1 MAKVPDIDNFTQAGE
16 AAFQFA
22 AAGVG
27 DFALFAA
34 LQEAAAAAMETAPR
48 RALRP
53 KTVAHCASLMAAAG
67 CAPNARYQEA
77 LLDAARSALARG
89 GASASD
95 AEVLAAVVDGEGR
108 LSAFHPSAL
117 VLLWRWQKLLPKP
130 DTAEASAP
138 RAAAAVDFAD
148 SSLPLCVDLG
158 CGLGSFVL
166 GGAAADDDG
175 ARNWLGI
182 DASAVAID
190 RARGAAARMGLAP
203 RARFAVGD
211 AADTLAAVA
220 SDYPGEVSLCCIHF
234 PTPFRTAEDNRGGEA
249 SLDTQVHGGGAFM
262 VQPAL
267 AEEVVAALAPGG
279 GVALKSNS
287 RDVLEAMR
295 DEVLAAATRRGER
308 LVSESWP
315 AVPPLAGD
323 RLAETDAA
331 SAAAGR
337 DVHRAYLAKASRLG
351 LH

>member
-1 MAKVPDIDNFTQAGE
+1 MDSPPLV
-16 AAFQFA
+16 
-22 AAGVG
+22 GVVMG
-27 DFALFAA
+27 SQSDW
-34 LQEAAAAAMETAPR
+34 ETMR
-48 RALRP
+48 
-53 KTVAHCASLMAAAG
+53 H
-67 CAPNARYQEA
+67 
-77 LLDAARSALARG
+77 
-89 GASASD
+89 
-95 AEVLAAVVDGEGR
+95 
-108 LSAFHPSAL
+108 
-117 VLLWRWQKLLPKP
+117 
-130 DTAEASAP
+130 
-138 RAAAAVDFAD
+138 
-148 SSLPLCVDLG
+148 
-158 CGLGSFVL
+158 
-166 GGAAADDDG
+166 
-175 ARNWLGI
+175 
-182 DASAVAID
+182 
-190 RARGAAARMGLAP
+190 
-203 RARFAVGD
+203 

-351 LH
+351 LQ